1 MNDTLL
7 IAGFHTTPLELL
19 SFVLS
24 IATVLLNI
32 RRNHWAWLFAIV
44 SSAMYGIVFFGAR
57 LYGDAGLQLVF
68 IVASVWGWYQWLHGA
83 GKEAAAVADSAPL
96 VVTRLDR
103 KGWIASLAGWA
114 LGFALLALFL
124 DWFTDTDVPYID
136 GFLTAGSL
144 LGTLLTARKKVENWH
159 TWIVVDL
166 IYVGLYIHKTLYL
179 TALLYALFV
188 AMAVLGLRTWSK
200 AAREGAA

>member
-1 MNDTLL
+1 
-7 IAGFHTTPLELL
+7 
-19 SFVLS
+19 
-24 IATVLLNI
+24 
-32 RRNHWAWLFAIV
+32 
-44 SSAMYGIVFFGAR
+44 MYGIVFFGAR
-57 LYGDAGLQLVF
+57 LYGDAGLQLVI

-83 GKEAAAVADSAPL
+83 DKEAAAVADSAPL

-144 LGTLLTARKKVENWH
+144 LGTLLTARKNVENWH

-166 IYVGLYIHKTLYL
+166 IYVGLYIHKNLYL